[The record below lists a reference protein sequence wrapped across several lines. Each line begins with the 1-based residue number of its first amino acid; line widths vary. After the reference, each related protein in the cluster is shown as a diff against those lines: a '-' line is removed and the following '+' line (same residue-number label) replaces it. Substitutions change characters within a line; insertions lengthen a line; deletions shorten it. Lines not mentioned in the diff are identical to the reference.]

1 MATLT
6 VPSTYGYTILTCA
19 VLPAITSTV
28 MGGMVMSARKKFNVP
43 YPNLYATPGFHKQAD
58 EFNRAQRGHQSMFE
72 VMTSFTALAL
82 LGGMKHPI
90 TAAATGL
97 FFCLGNVLFL
107 MGYAD
112 TSLAVES
119 ARYKKGGIFKP
130 LGLILAL
137 GTSISFAGSIAGWW

>member
-1 MATLT
+1 
-6 VPSTYGYTILTCA
+6 
-19 VLPAITSTV
+19 
-28 MGGMVMSARKKFNVP
+28 
-43 YPNLYATPGFHKQAD
+43 
-58 EFNRAQRGHQSMFE
+58 MFE

>member
-6 VPSTYGYTILTCA
+6 IPTTYGYTILTCA

-28 MGGMVMSARKKFNVP
+28 MGSMVMSARKKYSVP
-43 YPNLYATPGFHKQAD
+43 YPNLYGTPGFHKQAD

-72 VMTSFTALAL
+72 VITSFTALAL

-90 TAAATGL
+90 TTAVAGL
-97 FFCLGNVLFL
+97 LFCVGNVLFL

-112 TSLAVES
+112 TALEIEG
-119 ARYKKGGIFKP
+119 ARYKKGGALKHV
-130 LGLILAL
+130 GMILAL
-137 GTSISFAGSIAGWW
+137 GTSISCAGSIIGWW